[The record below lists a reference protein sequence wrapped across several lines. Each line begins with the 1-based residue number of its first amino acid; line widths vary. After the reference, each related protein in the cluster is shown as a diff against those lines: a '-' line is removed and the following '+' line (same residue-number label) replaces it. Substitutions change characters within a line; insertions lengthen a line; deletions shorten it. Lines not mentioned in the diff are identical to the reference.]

1 MAAILD
7 LVNFHR
13 FKELE
18 KMQSLFV
25 LMITMFQ
32 MRIIKKITF
41 NKHFAR
47 KYIRAYTKIM
57 VISDILTEIND
68 IVQISTYLQS
78 NNIYNLFEHIA
89 ILITADLI
97 LWHSHD

>member
-18 KMQSLFV
+18 KNAIFFLSHHYSVPKGNKQ
-25 LMITMFQ
+25 
-32 MRIIKKITF
+32 KITF

-47 KYIRAYTKIM
+47 KYIKAYI
-57 VISDILTEIND
+57 
-68 IVQISTYLQS
+68 
-78 NNIYNLFEHIA
+78 
-89 ILITADLI
+89 
-97 LWHSHD
+97 